1 MQNKTTE
8 LNNFL
13 RKLSREDLSGYELV
27 DYWDADTTAI
37 GLKKG
42 KILIYISVYNYS
54 ETELYDF
61 IIEEFE
67 TGKVF
72 KSEEKNHTKN
82 LFMISIYFFRIRLSL
97 KIINYLR
104 ISN

>member
-72 KSEEKNHTKN
+72 KSEEKKSYEELIHDIH
-82 LFMISIYFFRIRLSL
+82 LFF
-97 KIINYLR
+97 
-104 ISN
+104 